1 MPEIIPPFGPNGP
14 NSAGISP
21 EDLAW
26 QAAGGADEAKRLEA
40 QVRQLQQRLALVP
53 EPTQKGLLWSSTF
66 WSGLGLAAFAIADS
80 TQPVW
85 FPFVAVYVPANIGY
99 LSGNTAIN
107 VSLKLAGHILPVLLF
122 LAGIIQGR
130 KKAGGIRGWL

>member
-1 MPEIIPPFGPNGP
+1 MPEIIPPSGPNGNP
-14 NSAGISP
+14 VGLTP
-21 EDLAW
+21 DDLSW
-26 QAAGGADEAKRLEA
+26 QAAGGAEEAKRLEA
-40 QVRQLQQRLALVP
+40 QVRQLQQRLALTP
-53 EPTQKGLLWSSTF
+53 EPKQKGLLRSSTF
-66 WSGLGLAAFAIADS
+66 WFGAALAAFAIADS

-85 FPFVAVYVPANIGY
+85 FPFVAEYVPTNIGY

-130 KKAGGIRGWL
+130 LKAGGIKGLW

>member
-1 MPEIIPPFGPNGP
+1 MPEIIPPIGSNGP
-14 NSAGISP
+14 NSAGLSA

-26 QAAGGADEAKRLEA
+26 QAAGGAAEASRLKA

-53 EPTQKGLLWSSTF
+53 EPTQKGLLRSSTF
-66 WSGLGLAAFAIADS
+66 WSGVGLAAFAIADS

-130 KKAGGIRGWL
+130 LKAGGIKGLW